1 MKTIGDFQ
9 YEAINRETVKGSM
22 VMTSGEGG
30 RGMNMKMEFNSKW
43 LGADCGDVGKK
54 N

>member
-1 MKTIGDFQ
+1 
-9 YEAINRETVKGSM
+9 
-22 VMTSGEGG
+22 MTSGEGG

-43 LGADCGDVGKK
+43 LGADCGDVGSKK